1 MNEWP
6 NRDGHIDL
14 VTIVRHG
21 TSHLMEKKRGDR
33 GVQRGWSLPRL
44 LEEDGMRNNARE
56 RKICGCEHREMKRR
70 MKTGPKQ
77 AAQSISFDAD
87 VAKANETAR
96 TEIRVSEDVSA
107 AHNGTSS
114 SKEDLD
120 KLSLLTVPIHPRE
133 RRLFDWYL
141 ERKHG
146 EEAQK
151 VWECVRPPQRIVFVH
166 PHTAV
171 HGRGRWARKTQ
182 CPEQRRSMR
191 QAPGR
196 GRGRMMTAPRG
207 MDDGPL
213 ERSVK
218 KSDPPEFAQTQ
229 PNRVQTWPRKAYPRR
244 QSNAVHQADGQR
256 TRHVKQT
263 TTEMRR
269 DWSQLPRNFL
279 ISVVERI
286 HRSNVTLLLEMDMV

>member
-1 MNEWP
+1 
-6 NRDGHIDL
+6 
-14 VTIVRHG
+14 
-21 TSHLMEKKRGDR
+21 MEKKRGDR

-56 RKICGCEHREMKRR
+56 RKTCGCEHREMKRR
-70 MKTGPKQ
+70 IKTGPKQ

-87 VAKANETAR
+87 VAKANETAQ

-171 HGRGRWARKTQ
+171 H
-182 CPEQRRSMR
+182 
-191 QAPGR
+191 GR